1 MPALEGIPRFSY
13 GELQVSALNMPTAIE
28 TFFQLIDERNG
39 GYVACTCTHGVIE
52 VARDPKL
59 RAIIDDAVLALPD
72 GMPLVWLGR
81 FKGAPVE
88 RVTAPD
94 FVEQVLRDPR
104 GRTLRHYFYGGMPDA
119 MEKIV
124 RRVAAQLGPQ
134 AIAGWHCPPFRAA
147 GAMEDPAVVA
157 EIKAAKPDV
166 IWVGLGL
173 PKQEY
178 WMANHQAQFP
188 GVLML
193 GVGAAFLRRHPAPR
207 ARGPATARA
216 GMAASPRSQ
225 SQEAVAALFRRRA
238 EGAQHPAGRGPGT
251 PAPDA
256 TLDALIARRLSRA
269 RYRHRSGCNKRYS
282 QPGLS
287 PTKC

>member
-13 GELQVSALNMPTAIE
+13 GELQVSALDLPTALE
-28 TFFQLIDERNG
+28 AFFGLVEEQRG
-39 GYVACTCTHGVIE
+39 GYIACTCTHGVIE

-81 FKGAPVE
+81 FKGAPVK
-88 RVTAPD
+88 RVTARD
-94 FVEQVLRDPR
+94 FVEHVMRDPR
-104 GRTLRHYFYGGMPDA
+104 ARSMRHYFYGGLPDA
-119 MEKIV
+119 MAKIV
-124 RRVAAQLGPQ
+124 ARATEQLGAQ
-134 AIAGWHCPPFRAA
+134 AIAGFHCPPFRPA

-157 EIKAAKPDV
+157 EINAAKPDV

-193 GVGAAFLRRHPAPR
+193 GVGAAFDFFAGTQPR
-207 ARGPATARA
+207 APLALQRLGLEWLHRLALNPKRLW
-216 GMAASPRSQ
+216 PRYRD
-225 SQEAVAALFRRRA
+225 VVPKALHILLGEVLVHRRRA
-238 EGAQHPAGRGPGT
+238 H
-251 PAPDA
+251 
-256 TLDALIARRLSRA
+256 
-269 RYRHRSGCNKRYS
+269 
-282 QPGLS
+282 
-287 PTKC
+287 